1 MAFNINEFSSQIN
14 KHGLAQTNLFLVRIL
29 PPPGFT
35 GISDGNDNEDNS
47 TSLNLARELEFFC
60 RTVTLPELD
69 VQTVD
74 YQKQSFG
81 AITRRPQSMQFPV
94 LPTVFMVDS
103 NFAVMKFF
111 HRWMQKV
118 INYDTSAGPISEV
131 DGALPFEMGYKRDYA
146 TTIEIIVY
154 SFQSESITYTYKMS
168 GAYPIQV
175 GNITEAWEANGEI
188 MTLPVGFTYDELKV
202 SGAKT
207 GNVIS
212 GASGAN
218 GLLSYLSSINT
229 FTQAIRG
236 LKRPRGIQDAINQVS
251 NVSTILRSF

>member
-1 MAFNINEFSSQIN
+1 MAFNINDFSAQVN
-14 KHGLAQTNLFLVRIL
+14 KHGLAQTNLFLVRIV

-35 GISDGNDNEDNS
+35 GIADGNADEDNAVE
-47 TSLNLARELEFFC
+47 LNLARELEFFC
-60 RTVTLPELD
+60 RSVTLPELD
-69 VQTVD
+69 AQTTD

-81 AITRRPQSMQFPV
+81 AITRRPQSIQFPI

-103 NFAVMKFF
+103 NFAILKFF
-111 HRWMQKV
+111 HRWMQKIV
-118 INYDTSAGPISEV
+118 NYDTSSGPISEV
-131 DGALPFEMGYKRDYA
+131 DGMLPHEMGYKIDYA

-175 GNITEAWEANGEI
+175 GNITEAWESQGEI
-188 MTLPVGFTYDELKV
+188 MTLPVGFTYDELQV
-202 SGAKT
+202 TGAKS
-207 GNVIS
+207 GNVVGGLS
-212 GASGAN
+212 GGN

-236 LKRPRGIQDAINQVS
+236 LRRPRGIQDAINQVT
-251 NVSTILRSF
+251 NVSTILKSF

>member
-1 MAFNINEFSSQIN
+1 
-14 KHGLAQTNLFLVRIL
+14 
-29 PPPGFT
+29 
-35 GISDGNDNEDNS
+35 
-47 TSLNLARELEFFC
+47 
-60 RTVTLPELD
+60 
-69 VQTVD
+69 
-74 YQKQSFG
+74 
-81 AITRRPQSMQFPV
+81 
-94 LPTVFMVDS
+94 
-103 NFAVMKFF
+103 
-111 HRWMQKV
+111 
-118 INYDTSAGPISEV
+118 
-131 DGALPFEMGYKRDYA
+131 
-146 TTIEIIVY
+146 
-154 SFQSESITYTYKMS
+154 
-168 GAYPIQV
+168 
-175 GNITEAWEANGEI
+175 

>member
-14 KHGLAQTNLFLVRIL
+14 KHGLAQNNLFLVRII
-29 PPPGFT
+29 PPAGFT
-35 GISDGNDNEDNS
+35 RISDGAEDNS
-47 TSLNLARELEFFC
+47 VSLNLSSELEFFC

-74 YQKQSFG
+74 YQRQGFG
-81 AITRRPQSMQFPV
+81 AITRRPQSMTFPV

-103 NFAVMKFF
+103 NFAVLKFF
-111 HRWMQKV
+111 HRWMQKIV
-118 INYDTSAGPISEV
+118 NYDTSAGVISEV
-131 DGALPFEMGYKRDYA
+131 DDALPFEMGYKNEYA
-146 TTIEIIVY
+146 TTIEVIVY
-154 SFQSESITYTYKMS
+154 SFASESITYKYTMS

-175 GNITEAWEANGEI
+175 GNITEAWEQAGEI

-202 SGAKT
+202 TGAKT

-212 GASGAN
+212 GGSGSN

-236 LKRPRGIQDAINQVS
+236 LKRPRNIQDAINQVS
-251 NVSTILRSF
+251 NVSTILKSF

>member
-1 MAFNINEFSSQIN
+1 MSFNINDFSAQIN
-14 KHGLAQTNLFLVRIL
+14 KHGLAQTNLFLVRIV

-35 GISDGNDNEDNS
+35 GISDGNDDEDNS
-47 TSLNLARELEFFC
+47 VELNLSRELEFFC
-60 RTVTLPELD
+60 RSVTLPELD
-69 VQTVD
+69 LQTAD

-81 AITRRPQSMQFPV
+81 AITRRPQSIQFPI

-103 NFAVMKFF
+103 NFAVLKFF
-111 HRWMQKV
+111 HRWMQKI

-131 DGALPFEMGYKRDYA
+131 DDALPYEMGYKSDYA

-168 GAYPIQV
+168 GAYPVQV
-175 GNITEAWEANGEI
+175 GNITEAWEAQGEL
-188 MTLPVGFTYDELKV
+188 MTLPIGFTYDELKV
-202 SGAKT
+202 DGAKS
-207 GNVIS
+207 GNVLAGGS
-212 GASGAN
+212 GGN

-236 LKRPRGIQDAINQVS
+236 LRRPRNIQDAINQVT
-251 NVSTILRSF
+251 NVSTILKSF